1 MLQSI
6 RAKSYE
12 IKINLADA
20 QLKQSEIETSLLS
33 DPKVEYDYLF
43 GSVAGTGNQKDFAV
57 TQEFDYPTTYSAKRK
72 LNELK
77 VRQVSLVSQLHMH
90 TTLSTAKI
98 LLIQKIWINKKR
110 NIGNQRIADAK
121 ALVDAFEKKLQFGE
135 ATVIDVNRARLHLFR
150 SENDASML
158 ELDARSV
165 DAQLAILNG
174 GAPVIFNDTTY
185 FPFPEISSYAQLD
198 SIVAENDLYLKALD
212 NESGIM
218 QQEIALQKALTL
230 PRFELG
236 YHSQSIL
243 GQSFRGVH
251 IGMSIPLFEK
261 KNKVQNAHLN
271 LAKHR
276 YQSNQ
281 HVAEHQM
288 ENKQLLDSLH
298 TYKNTVVA
306 IGRMK
311 QQLNTEYLIGKAL
324 TLGEITVTQYLK
336 EKEEYYTVIDQ
347 YLDSEFLY
355 YHTLGRIFRFYNPGI
370 IEDNKLP

>member
-6 RAKSYE
+6 RTNSYE

-20 QLKQSEIETSLLS
+20 QLKQSEIKTSLLS

-57 TQEFDYPTTYSAKRK
+57 TQEFDYPKTYAAKRK

-77 VRQVSLVSQLHMH
+77 GRQVDLVSQLQLH
-90 TTLSTAKI
+90 TTLATAKI

-110 NIGNQRIADAK
+110 NISNQRMADAK

-150 SENDASML
+150 TENDASML
-158 ELDARSV
+158 GLEARSV
-165 DAQLAILNG
+165 DAQLAMLNG
-174 GAPVIFNDTTY
+174 GAQVVFNDTTY

-198 SIVAENDLYLKALD
+198 SIVVENDLYLKVIE
-212 NESGIM
+212 NECGTM

-261 KNKVQNAHLN
+261 KNKVRNAQLN
-271 LAKHR
+271 FAKHQ
-276 YQSNQ
+276 YESSQ
-281 HVAEHQM
+281 HIAEHQM

-298 TYKNTVVA
+298 TYKKTVVA
-306 IGRMK
+306 IERMK

-324 TLGEITVTQYLK
+324 KLGEITVTEYLE

-347 YLDSEFLY
+347 YLDAEFLY

-370 IEDNKLP
+370 IEN